1 MKLRISIDDITI
13 EQIDFC
19 DRYIKKVITNAKRYS
34 YREKVKIRKYN
45 IIICD
50 LESQLKHLQFEEEG
64 FIEIFTTNIMV
75 NKTIIPLYDLDLA
88 EVILKLSK
96 IQRETVLRNI
106 VLEDK
111 LTDIARERGVSV
123 TMISKHKKKAL
134 QIIKQELLYK
144 K

>member
-1 MKLRISIDDITI
+1 MKLRLSVDDITN

-50 LESQLKHLQFEEEG
+50 LETQLKYLQFNEDG
-64 FIEIFTTNIMV
+64 FTEIFTTNVMV
-75 NKTIIPLYDLDLA
+75 NKTIIPLIDSDLA
-88 EVILKLSK
+88 EIILKLSN

-106 VLEDK
+106 VLNDK
-111 LTDIARERGVSV
+111 LTDIARDKGVSV

-134 QIIKQELLYK
+134 QIIKQELLNK